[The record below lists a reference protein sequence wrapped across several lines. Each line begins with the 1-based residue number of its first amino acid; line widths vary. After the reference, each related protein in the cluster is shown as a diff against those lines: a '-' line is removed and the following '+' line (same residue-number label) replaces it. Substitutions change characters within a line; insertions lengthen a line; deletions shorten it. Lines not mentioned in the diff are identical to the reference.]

1 MDHVCFIVCWKG
13 FLEQLRLLMEQ
24 ALITLISFLT
34 RAPLQEEGLCV
45 LTGLQ
50 LLAVGQKLRQV
61 CRVIKPCAPESNA

>member
-1 MDHVCFIVCWKG
+1 M
-13 FLEQLRLLMEQ
+13 LERVPGTTEATDGTGINNSYLFPDQST
-24 ALITLISFLT
+24 AT
-34 RAPLQEEGLCV
+34 RGGPV

>member
-1 MDHVCFIVCWKG
+1 
-13 FLEQLRLLMEQ
+13 MEQ